1 MSTGGPLRQA
11 IPIARS
17 ILWGSA
23 SEGAKRPGNI
33 AFPVFFAQAALNAVH
48 EHVATPTRP
57 GQGVL
62 GFLIGDLCE
71 CPDTNVSYLVIDAAL
86 RLNQAIYGDRTRDV
100 ITRLWDRIEQQL
112 EQQKA
117 HLIGW
122 YHTHPPLPLSLTPH
136 DVETH
141 EQYFSEP
148 WQVALLLG
156 TDPAEPTAAFFRAG
170 SEEEWVATPLPFYE
184 LLGPDSIRPD
194 GKKRSF
200 MTWRNYRAFGAAAPA
215 HAPAAKPP
223 SEPKFTPA
231 SERPNA
237 PPRPAPPPP
246 PAPGPSPQK
255 PDDTHE
261 LKFLTAA
268 EDMGHHARSSGSHA
282 RSSGPHAPP
291 TPPRPEDRSELKF
304 LTAAEDAPPPAP
316 PRRPTPPPRPRVG
329 PPPRPAPPSPPP
341 LRPPEPPP
349 EPAATGPATGPLW
362 PEEFD
367 DRQTGEPDQPA
378 EGPEP
383 RRPARRRR
391 RRVSGKVWLTLF
403 VVLAGAGA
411 GGAYWWFQPELPLPE
426 WSTVE
431 SKWSEI
437 TSKVSVAA
445 GKVWALRNKL
455 HRASPAPAPVKP
467 ASKPAARP
475 PVPSVSPPAAVAPG
489 PAQSAPT
496 PSTQAPPPPPP
507 SSLTRLDLIGDSL
520 TSLVR
525 SFGERA
531 GLYARGQ
538 LPCAGLARGLADV
551 ENRWIA
557 YNAARRNAGVLD
569 AAHAARDQTLYA
581 GVDSVER
588 RFEQSGCPR
597 P

>member
-11 IPIARS
+11 IPVARS

-71 CPDTNVSYLVIDAAL
+71 CPETNVSYLVIDAAL

-122 YHTHPPLPLSLTPH
+122 YHTHPPMPLSLSPH
-136 DVETH
+136 DTETH
-141 EQYFSEP
+141 EQYFGEP

-156 TDPAEPTAAFFRAG
+156 TDPAEPTGAFFRAG
-170 SEEEWVATPLPFYE
+170 SDEEWMAKPLPFYE
-184 LLGPDSIRPD
+184 LLEAESIRPD

-200 MTWRNYRAFGAAAPA
+200 VTWRNYRAFGAAAPA
-215 HAPAAKPP
+215 RAPAAKPP

-231 SERPNA
+231 AEKPK
-237 PPRPAPPPP
+237 APPPP
-246 PAPGPSPQK
+246 PPPSRPSPQK

-268 EDMGHHARSSGSHA
+268 EDMGHHARA
-282 RSSGPHAPP
+282 SGPHAPP
-291 TPPRPEDRSELKF
+291 TPPKPEDRSELKF

-329 PPPRPAPPSPPP
+329 PPPRPAPPPPP
-341 LRPPEPPP
+341 TPPPPPPPPERPPEHDS
-349 EPAATGPATGPLW
+349 AGPATGPLW

-367 DRQTGEPDQPA
+367 DRETGEAEQPA
-378 EGPEP
+378 EEPEP

-391 RRVSGKVWLTLF
+391 RRVPRKVWLTLF
-403 VVLAGAGA
+403 VLLVGAGA

-426 WSTVE
+426 WSTVK
-431 SKWSEI
+431 SKWSEV
-437 TSKVSVAA
+437 TSKVSATA

-455 HRASPAPAPVKP
+455 HRSSPAPGSAKPGAKP
-467 ASKPAARP
+467 ATRQ
-475 PVPSVSPPAAVAPG
+475 PVPRVSPPAAVEPG
-489 PAQSAPT
+489 PAQSTPAP
-496 PSTQAPPPPPP
+496 PPPPPPP
-507 SSLTRLDLIGDSL
+507 SSVTRLDLIGDSL
-520 TSLVR
+520 TGLVR
-525 SFGERA
+525 NFGERA
-531 GLYARGQ
+531 ALYGRGQ
-538 LPCAGLARGLADV
+538 LPCAGLARGLTDV

-557 YNAARRNAGVLD
+557 YNAARRSAGVLD
-569 AAHAARDQTLYA
+569 AAHSARDQTLYA